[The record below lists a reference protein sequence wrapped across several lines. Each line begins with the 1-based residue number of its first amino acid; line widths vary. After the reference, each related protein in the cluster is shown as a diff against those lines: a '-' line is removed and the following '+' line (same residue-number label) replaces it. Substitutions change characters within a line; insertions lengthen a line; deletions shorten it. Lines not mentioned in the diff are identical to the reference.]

1 METFVLQMLALIALI
16 YSAIVT
22 AGLIVWLIKGFISD
36 WREYHY
42 EE

>member
-22 AGLIVWLIKGFISD
+22 AGLIVWIIRSIIED
-36 WREYHY
+36 RRQYY
-42 EE
+42 DT